1 MEYMQPL
8 ENTEIYLDNNATTK
22 VLLDIAEAVV
32 SAITTHFGN
41 PSSAHA
47 AGERAREGL
56 RNARENVAS
65 LLGCDST
72 NVVFIG
78 SGTEANNIIL
88 SSAANRKKTKTFILT
103 TSVEH
108 SSILAMCDHL
118 ESEGIDIVR
127 IGVDR
132 NGMVK
137 LPELKSALSDGM
149 SLVSVQWVNNETGVI
164 QPVEEIGQLCMEAG
178 IPFHTDAAQAV
189 GKIRIN
195 LSELPIDYLSF
206 TGHKLHAPQ
215 GVGVLYAKNMRS
227 ICPMLY
233 GGSQENSIRPGTE
246 NLAGIAGLGKA
257 VELRASEFDRNIE
270 YMDSLRKAFESMLLG
285 AVHSIRINGVGAPR
299 VCNTTNVLFEGVDGQ
314 ALTARLDQEGIRC
327 SQSSACTNQRPEPSY
342 VLRAMGLTEDEAYS
356 SIRFSFSV
364 LNTLQDVERAVPT
377 IAKLCERLRAF
388 GI

>member
-1 MEYMQPL
+1 ML
-8 ENTEIYLDNNATTK
+8 EINEIYLDNNATTR
-22 VLLDIAEAVV
+22 VLPEVANSVV
-32 SAITTHFGN
+32 AAITTRFGN
-41 PSSAHA
+41 PSSIHA
-47 AGERAREGL
+47 AGDRSREVL
-56 RNARENVAS
+56 RSSRESVAS
-65 LLGCDST
+65 LLGCDPS
-72 NVVFIG
+72 NLVFTG

-88 SSAANRKKTKTFILT
+88 SSAVQSKKTKPCILT

-118 ESEGIDIVR
+118 ESVEADVIR

-132 NGMVK
+132 DGLVK
-137 LPELKSALSDGM
+137 LHELKSALSDGVT
-149 SLVSVQWVNNETGVI
+149 LVSVQWVNNETGVI
-164 QPVEEIGQLCMEAG
+164 QPIEEIGQLCREAG
-178 IPFHTDAAQAV
+178 VPFHTDAAQAA
-189 GKIRIN
+189 GKVQIN
-195 LSELPIDYLSF
+195 LTELPIGYLSF

-227 ICPMLY
+227 VYPMLY

-257 VELRASEFDRNIE
+257 VELRAQEFDKNIE
-270 YMDSLRKAFESMLLG
+270 YMDSMRKAFESMLLG
-285 AVHSIRINGVGAPR
+285 AVHNVRINGVGAPR
-299 VCNTTNVLFEGVDGQ
+299 VCNTTNALFEGVDGQ

-327 SQSSACTNQRPEPSY
+327 SQSSACTNQRPDPSY

-364 LNTLQDVERAVPT
+364 LNTLKDVETAVQT

-388 GI
+388 SI